1 MAVRFFSTF
10 QNEVGDYYIL
20 NIYDSS
26 FSGAP
31 GELTLSTPGFE
42 LTFEGDN
49 QDVYQPIIPSKLSFT
64 VFNEGGN
71 FDTWLNTVVPSASES
86 QFLVEVKTSQDDID
100 TSTDITLF
108 WRGVLLTE
116 QTQQMDEPT
125 PSAVSFTACDG
136 LGLLDRLEF
145 DDLAIP
151 VGADAGPIYF
161 VYFILKQVAQ
171 WSLYGS
177 TDSWLR
183 YFNDFETDGFTGSD
197 FMAESEMSYP
207 YVPGVAPQE
216 NYKPAEVLRSIA
228 VTFNARV
235 FMAEGIFY
243 FMPINKFQQRIDAQG
258 TDFQNSM
265 YELAANGTHNTLSS
279 IDKITFYN
287 QLVKTNSTAFT
298 KMAGNTIEYSTP
310 VKRVERSRVT
320 LASEF
325 IIQASTGFT
334 TLSASADDLSVSDD
348 DRLYFEDSTML
359 LQLNTNIN
367 INAVSSP
374 NTIANFHTVRADVT
388 IKVGNQYFTNDGW
401 QATAG
406 DYQFIIAS
414 YYKNFGLNE
423 VNDFAIV
430 ITDLPSDLTGVDLTL
445 NVVVSSG
452 YNPDITG
459 SLPTH
464 NVNFMMTLFP
474 GTNNESPGDSVLF
487 ASETTLDNSLVLDQ
501 GEQIT
506 GNTAVYYGANNVIW
520 NNGSIIADS
529 GDNNSFVSSQ
539 TATGFPLMR
548 LCVREVLA
556 NLQNPHRIRN
566 GNYYIANNG
575 QQIWPYN
582 LISEDSEFH
591 VIMQLTYSANNSIVT
606 VERYH
611 KQQSTSNISF
621 RTDVVKTNDPRSIYA
636 VTGVQSLGTTLSNNF
651 SDLFQGALAQYVEV
665 RQIDHTSTSTYTID
679 TDDNDGF
686 MYMNSFTGATNGFG
700 TIYLPKVADNEGRLL
715 RFKSDSSISA
725 NQYYSV
731 TMDSSEYNNGV
742 RIDGQRNFDM
752 NRPYDGIAILC
763 YDDQWYVI
771 QRKSK

>member
-31 GELTLSTPGFE
+31 GELVLSTPGFE

-86 QFLVEVKTSQDDID
+86 QFLVEVKTTDEDLA
-100 TSTDITLF
+100 TATDIRLF

-374 NTIANFHTVRADVT
+374 NTIANFHGIRADVT
-388 IKVGNQYFTNDGW
+388 IKVGNQYFTNTGW
-401 QATAG
+401 QSTAG
-406 DYQFIIAS
+406 DYQFNIGS
-414 YYKNFGLNE
+414 YYKNFGFSE

-430 ITDLPSDLTGVDLTL
+430 ITELPSDLTGVDLTL
-445 NVVVSSG
+445 NVVV
-452 YNPDITG
+452 YTTFNPDITG

-566 GNYYIANNG
+566 GNYYIANNS

-582 LISEDSEFH
+582 LISESSDLH

-651 SDLFQGALAQYVEV
+651 SDLFQGSLAQYVEV

-725 NQYYSV
+725 NQYYSI

>member
-42 LTFEGDN
+42 LTFEGNN
-49 QDVYQPIIPSKLSFT
+49 QDAYQPIIPSKLSFT

-86 QFLVEVKTSQDDID
+86 QFVVEVKTSQDDID

-145 DDLAIP
+145 EDLAIP

-207 YVPGVAPQE
+207 YVPGVAPTE

-243 FMPINKFQQRIDAQG
+243 FMPINKFQQRIDAEG
-258 TDFQNSM
+258 ADFQNSM

-310 VKRVERSRVT
+310 VKRVERTRVT

-374 NTIANFHTVRADVT
+374 NTIANFHGIRADVT
-388 IKVGNQYFTNDGW
+388 IKVGNQYFTNTGW
-401 QATAG
+401 QSTAG
-406 DYQFIIAS
+406 DYQFNIGS
-414 YYKNFGLNE
+414 YYKNFGFSE

-430 ITDLPSDLTGVDLTL
+430 ITELPSDLTGVDLTL
-445 NVVVSSG
+445 NVVVYSTF
-452 YNPDITG
+452 NPDITG

-464 NVNFMMTLFP
+464 SVNFMMTLFP

-539 TATGFPLMR
+539 TSTGFPLMR

-566 GNYYIANNG
+566 GNYYIANNS

-582 LISEDSEFH
+582 LISESSDLH

-679 TDDNDGF
+679 SDDNDGF

-725 NQYYSV
+725 NQYYSI

-742 RIDGQRNFDM
+742 RIDGERNFDM
-752 NRPYDGIAILC
+752 DRPYDGIAVLC